1 MSMADSTPATL
12 AGRVVVVTGGTR
24 GIGRATAD
32 LLAQA
37 GAAVVVTGRDDVRVK
52 AVAAELSEA
61 NGVPVTG
68 FAFDVSDFDAV
79 GPAFKAI
86 AAQHGRIDGLVAN
99 AGILDDALIGMIK
112 PDLVQR
118 LLATNVAGT
127 IATVQAAARVMMRKG
142 SGSIVVLASI
152 VGEHGNV
159 GQTAYAAS
167 KAAVAT
173 VARSAAKEL
182 GPRGIRV
189 NAVAPGMIDT
199 DMIAHLPEKMITERV
214 ANTALRRLGDP
225 ADVARVIRFLISDEA
240 AFVTGQVLGV
250 DGGLV
255 L

>member
-1 MSMADSTPATL
+1 MADGTPGNL

-24 GIGRATAD
+24 GIGRATSD

-37 GAAVVVTGRDDVRVK
+37 GAVVVVTGRDEVRVK
-52 AVAAELSEA
+52 TVAAELSEA

-68 FAFDVSDFDAV
+68 VAFDVADFDAV
-79 GPAFKAI
+79 GAAFKAI

-99 AGILDDALIGMIK
+99 AGILDDALIGMIR
-112 PDLVQR
+112 PGLVER

-152 VGEHGNV
+152 VGENGGV

-189 NAVAPGMIDT
+189 NAVAPGLIDT
-199 DMIAHLPEKMITERV
+199 EMIAHLPKTLVEERITD
-214 ANTALRRLGDP
+214 TALRRLGDP

-240 AFVTGQVLGV
+240 RFVTGQVLGV

>member
-1 MSMADSTPATL
+1 MADTTPAPL

-24 GIGRATAD
+24 GIGRATAG

-37 GAAVVVTGRDDVRVK
+37 GASVVVTGRDDVRVK

-61 NGVPVTG
+61 NGVPVSG
-68 FAFDVSDFDAV
+68 VAFDVADFDAV

-99 AGILDDALIGMIK
+99 AGILEDALIGMIK
-112 PDLVQR
+112 ADLVER

-127 IATVQAAARVMMRKG
+127 IATVQVAARVMMRKG
-142 SGSIVVLASI
+142 GGSIVVLASI
-152 VGEHGNV
+152 VGEHGNL

-199 DMIAHLPEKMITERV
+199 DMIAHLPEKMITDRV

-225 ADVARVIRFLISDEA
+225 LDVARVIRFLISDEA

>member
-1 MSMADSTPATL
+1 MADVTPGNL

-24 GIGRATAD
+24 GIGRATSD
-32 LLAQA
+32 LLAQS
-37 GAAVVVTGRDDVRVK
+37 GAVVVITGRDEVRVK
-52 AVAAELSEA
+52 AVAEELSEA

-68 FAFDVSDFDAV
+68 VAFDVADFDAV
-79 GPAFKAI
+79 GAAFKAI

-99 AGILDDALIGMIK
+99 AGILDEALIGMIR
-112 PDLVQR
+112 PGSVER

-142 SGSIVVLASI
+142 AGSIVVLASI
-152 VGEHGNV
+152 VGENGAV

-189 NAVAPGMIDT
+189 NAVAPGLIDT
-199 DMIAHLPEKMITERV
+199 ELIAHLPKDDRV
-214 ANTALRRLGDP
+214 AQTPLRRLGDP
-225 ADVARVIRFLISDEA
+225 VDVARVIRFLISDEA

>member
-1 MSMADSTPATL
+1 MADTTPAPL

-24 GIGRATAD
+24 GIGRATAG

-37 GAAVVVTGRDDVRVK
+37 GASVVVTGRDDVRVK

-61 NGVPVTG
+61 NGVPVSG
-68 FAFDVSDFDAV
+68 VAFDVADFDAV

-99 AGILDDALIGMIK
+99 AGILEDALIGMIK
-112 PDLVQR
+112 ADLVER

-142 SGSIVVLASI
+142 GGSIVVLASI
-152 VGEHGNV
+152 VGEHGNL

-199 DMIAHLPEKMITERV
+199 DMIAHLPEKMITDRV

-225 ADVARVIRFLISDEA
+225 LDVARVIRFLISDEA

>member
-1 MSMADSTPATL
+1 MADRAPGNL

-24 GIGRATAD
+24 GIGRVTSD

-37 GAAVVVTGRDDVRVK
+37 EATVVITGRDEVRVK
-52 AVAAELSEA
+52 TIAAELSEA
-61 NGVPVTG
+61 NRVPVTG
-68 FAFDVSDFDAV
+68 VAFDVADFDAV
-79 GPAFKAI
+79 GAAFKAI
-86 AAQHGRIDGLVAN
+86 AAQHGHIDGVVAN
-99 AGILDDALIGMIK
+99 AGILDDALIGMIR
-112 PDLVQR
+112 PGMVER

-152 VGEHGNV
+152 VGEHGSV

-189 NAVAPGMIDT
+189 NAVAPGLINT
-199 DMIAHLPEKMITERV
+199 QMIAHLPATLV
-214 ANTALRRLGDP
+214 ADRIASTALRRLGDP

>member
-1 MSMADSTPATL
+1 MADGTPGSL

-32 LLAQA
+32 LFARA
-37 GAAVVVTGRDDVRVK
+37 GAAVVITGRDEVGVK
-52 AVAAELSEA
+52 TVATELSEA
-61 NGVPVTG
+61 TGVPVTG
-68 FAFDVSDFDAV
+68 AAFDVADFDAV
-79 GPAFKAI
+79 GAAFKAI

-99 AGILDDALIGMIK
+99 AGILDDALIGMIR
-112 PDLVQR
+112 PRLVER
-118 LLATNVAGT
+118 LMATNVAGT

-152 VGEHGNV
+152 VGEHGGA
-159 GQTAYAAS
+159 GQAAYAAS

-189 NAVAPGMIDT
+189 NAVAPGLIDT
-199 DMIAHLPEKMITERV
+199 EMIAHLPRTLIEERV

-225 ADVARVIRFLISDEA
+225 ADVARVIRFLIGDEA